1 MIRIDKRLNELE
13 VMVVADYLK
22 NKGVENYQLLPG
34 NRCIW
39 ASYGSSSVPIN
50 EYYVFNEGRLVDIQ
64 ID

>member
-13 VMVVADYLK
+13 VMVVADHLK
-22 NKGVENYQLLPG
+22 NKGVEDYQLLPG

-39 ASYGSSSVPIN
+39 ASYGSGSRPIN
-50 EYYVFNEGRLVDIQ
+50 EYYLFREGALVDIQ